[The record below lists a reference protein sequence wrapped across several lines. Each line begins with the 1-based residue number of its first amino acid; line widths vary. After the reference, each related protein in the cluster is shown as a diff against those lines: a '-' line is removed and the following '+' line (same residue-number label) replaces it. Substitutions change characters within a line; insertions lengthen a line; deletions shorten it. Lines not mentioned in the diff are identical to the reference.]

1 MIYKF
6 FSTKAATWICTT
18 SFYCYRWKI
27 LRSTNPA
34 IVLSCPLIGCWATAR
49 ANERAAQ
56 EHYYIESG
64 WIYTSKILLPL
75 PEKYHRTCNRIIII
89 PIVSVFGLI
98 KMHYEFNRINVRHLK
113 VQIVSMTRSKKF
125 VKDFNLLGWI

>member
-1 MIYKF
+1 M
-6 FSTKAATWICTT
+6 
-18 SFYCYRWKI
+18 R
-27 LRSTNPA
+27 
-34 IVLSCPLIGCWATAR
+34 G
-49 ANERAAQ
+49 
-56 EHYYIESG
+56 ESG
-64 WIYTSKILLPL
+64 FGVPGFVHTSKILLPV
-75 PEKYHRTCNRIIII
+75 PEKYHGTCNRIIII